1 MILEVMP
8 YRVSYLIL
16 KLVYYEVAN
25 ANYYRGLNEADS
37 FINEAKSCENVKTQ
51 DQIIWGLNKA
61 DSFINE
67 AKFM

>member
-1 MILEVMP
+1 M
-8 YRVSYLIL
+8 
-16 KLVYYEVAN
+16 VYYEVAN

-61 DSFINE
+61 DSFINK
-67 AKFM
+67 AKFMWKS